1 MENRICFIS
10 YKTSLPSNIDEK
22 LYNVILQEIYSGH
35 KNFMMGTHGKFDN
48 ISLAVCKRLSKDFA
62 IEIEIAIT
70 DLYQKKVV
78 QILNKLDKL
87 YNKQHNEPILSM
99 FNIEE
104 TNLKD
109 KIISNYKQMINCSST
124 LICYF
129 NEKNHNS
136 INTFILDYAKQKGLK
151 IINLYDNK

>member
-1 MENRICFIS
+1 M
-10 YKTSLPSNIDEK
+10 
-22 LYNVILQEIYSGH
+22 NVD
-35 KNFMMGTHGKFDN
+35 TR
-48 ISLAVCKRLSKDFA
+48 V
-62 IEIEIAIT
+62 
-70 DLYQKKVV
+70 
-78 QILNKLDKL
+78 ILNKLDKL